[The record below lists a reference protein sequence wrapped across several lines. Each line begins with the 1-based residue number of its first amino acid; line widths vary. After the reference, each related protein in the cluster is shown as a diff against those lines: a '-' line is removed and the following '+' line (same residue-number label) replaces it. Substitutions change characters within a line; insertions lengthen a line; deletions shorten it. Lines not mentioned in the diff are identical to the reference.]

1 MAARF
6 AIAAV
11 IALGH
16 FYISYMLLNYA
27 YALGDASQP
36 APVFVKIGMVV
47 TGAPLVWLAYAVS
60 FFCRSM
66 GRDILLSAYRF
77 DANQLSLL
85 WLAPR
90 ARSYV
95 PLSTCGARNLTNR

>member
-60 FFCRSM
+60 FFAGQWDEISFYLLIGLTPINSAFCGWLLMRVLTFRS
-66 GRDILLSAYRF
+66 R
-77 DANQLSLL
+77 
-85 WLAPR
+85 R
-90 ARSYV
+90 AV
-95 PLSTCGARNLTNR
+95 HAI